1 MNKRTMKGRELPK
14 QNMYS
19 VFQEFYSIE
28 PIIRQGME
36 EHSKNYMII
45 RLVTVVEQFFRC
57 VVEKHFCK
65 CPNLIPREICISKQ
79 AIDNI
84 FADTE
89 WSMRR
94 DLSLAIVS
102 ATYLFQSVYIIKEE
116 MKKRDL
122 FDNALEN
129 KVDCLD
135 SLFCTRHTLIHTV
148 EQRPCNVGTL
158 KKYYDIIE
166 EIMEMTL
173 DKLNIPEFSFY
184 VQKGMAFFSLGWIVR
199 SENDIDGCF
208 IDEQIDNILYPGQ
221 NDELK
226 LSKVR
231 EYNDKAR
238 ICFDAALNRFKPI
251 IKEDPN
257 DLETLVEMIDI
268 YAKCQDRTNMATYTD
283 RVLKIEPG
291 NTLACHY
298 KGMLFLL
305 KTNYNAALKWFKKSV
320 DGDQYIPITYEL
332 LLHILIRTG
341 KNEDAL
347 IHVDQAIERIPND
360 PILYFMKCRILDSL
374 NMKSC
379 EESCKSLGSKKAIDF
394 FESHYNNPSECYG
407 MLHKLQGYGN
417 RDLIDKCRAVIEKH
431 LGRRPA

>member
-1 MNKRTMKGRELPK
+1 MKGRELPK

-19 VFQEFYSIE
+19 VFKEFYSIE

-36 EHSKNYMII
+36 EHSKNYMVI

-57 VVEKHFCK
+57 VVENYFHKH
-65 CPNLIPREICISKQ
+65 PDLIPQISVRNKE
-79 AIDNI
+79 AVYGNI
-84 FADTE
+84 FADAE

-94 DLSLAIVS
+94 DLNLVMVS
-102 ATYLFQSVYIIKEE
+102 ATYSFQSTYTIKKE
-116 MKKRDL
+116 MKKLGLSDK
-122 FDNALEN
+122 ALEN
-129 KVDCLD
+129 KVDYLD
-135 SLFCTRHTLIHTV
+135 TLFCMRHALIHTV
-148 EQRPCNVGTL
+148 EPRLCNVDTL
-158 KKYYDIIE
+158 KEYYGIIE

-173 DKLNIPEFSFY
+173 NKLNIPEFSFY
-184 VQKGMAFFSLGWIVR
+184 LQKGMAFFSLGWRVG

-208 IDEQIDNILYPGQ
+208 IDEQIDIILYAGQ

-231 EYNDKAR
+231 EYNEKAR
-238 ICFDAALNRFKPI
+238 ICFDAALKRFKSI

-268 YAKCQDRTNMATYTD
+268 YAKCQDRTNMEAYTN

-298 KGMLFLL
+298 KGMFLLL
-305 KTNYNAALKWFKKSV
+305 KTKHNTALTWFKKSV

-347 IHVDQAIERIPND
+347 IHVDRAIGRRPND

-379 EESCKSLGSKKAIDF
+379 EEACKSLGSKKAIDF
-394 FESHYNNPSECYG
+394 FESHYNNQSECYG
-407 MLHKLQGYGN
+407 MMHKLQGYGN
-417 RDLIDKCRAVIEKH
+417 RELIDKCRAVIEKH